1 MEVTT
6 LQNEFK
12 QLYREILDSLN
23 NTFDVVIDEKDD
35 NEIVTKI
42 TLKNLKNDGSDFL
55 EKFIGMFSPLIE
67 QLSNG
72 EKQVVYEEGSGLK
85 IRRIDD

>member
-1 MEVTT
+1 MEDLESK
-6 LQNEFK
+6 LQ
-12 QLYREILDSLN
+12 EILDSLN

-35 NEIVTKI
+35 NEIA
-42 TLKNLKNDGSDFL
+42 LKNLKNDGSEFL